1 MRRGAAAIA
10 YGLAL
15 SVGGLLAGRAF
26 GADARAAFNL
36 RQVAPGVYVHI
47 GREVLPDAPGHED
60 IANIGFIVGS
70 RCIAVIDTGGS
81 VGTGRALRA
90 AIRRRSRLPIC
101 YVINT
106 HVHYDHVLGN
116 AAFAS
121 DRAVFVGH
129 AALAGAIVRS
139 RAFFLQHFAADLDA
153 PATSGEII
161 GPSRLVVI
169 GHPLYIDLGGRR
181 LRLRAWP
188 TAHTD
193 CDLTVLDERTQTL
206 WTGDLLFRGR
216 VPALDGSVLGW
227 LAAIEHLAQMK
238 NVELAVPGHGPVARD
253 LAAALVPERRYL
265 KALVD
270 GVRRD
275 LGQGRSMQQAM
286 HEVGAAERSRW
297 VLFDGV
303 NPRNVERA
311 YAELEWQ

>member
-1 MRRGAAAIA
+1 MPHSRR
-10 YGLAL
+10 
-15 SVGGLLAGRAF
+15 
-26 GADARAAFNL
+26 
-36 RQVAPGVYVHI
+36 
-47 GREVLPDAPGHED
+47 
-60 IANIGFIVGS
+60 
-70 RCIAVIDTGGS
+70 
-81 VGTGRALRA
+81 
-90 AIRRRSRLPIC
+90 
-101 YVINT
+101 
-106 HVHYDHVLGN
+106 
-116 AAFAS
+116 
-121 DRAVFVGH
+121 DRPVFVGH
-129 AALAGAIVRS
+129 AALAGAMVRS
-139 RAFFLQHFAADLDA
+139 RAFFLQHFAADLA
-153 PATSGEII
+153 ASATAGGII
-161 GPSRLVVI
+161 GPTRLVAI
-169 GHPLYIDLGGRR
+169 GHPLTIDLGGRR

-193 CDLTVLDERTQTL
+193 CDLTVLDERTETL

-275 LGQGRSMQQAM
+275 LEQGRSMQQAM
-286 HEVGAAERSRW
+286 QDVGAAERSRW
-297 VLFDGV
+297 ALFDNV